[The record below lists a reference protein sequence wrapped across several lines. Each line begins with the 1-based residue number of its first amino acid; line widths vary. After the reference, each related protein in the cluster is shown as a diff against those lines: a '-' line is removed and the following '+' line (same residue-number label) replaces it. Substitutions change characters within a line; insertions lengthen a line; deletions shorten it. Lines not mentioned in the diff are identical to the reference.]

1 MTEPN
6 TNPISEGDHLRANT
20 YSLLAALF
28 AAPPQADLIDRLSQA
43 GSHLAPSGE
52 TDPSSQNPPLS
63 ETTEESLS
71 HAWQNLREAA
81 QTADIDA
88 IDSEYHTLFIG
99 VGRGE
104 LIPYGSWYQTGFMM
118 DRPLA
123 ALRTELDALGFER
136 LEGVKEPEDHAAA
149 LLESM
154 ALIISTDEYTF
165 ETQQRFFARHID
177 PWMHSFFKDL
187 TKSTN
192 ADFYS
197 KVGKFATTFLAFEV
211 RYLSITLAPSTKNR

>member
-1 MTEPN
+1 MTTPT
-6 TNPISEGDHLRANT
+6 TNPIGEEDNLRANT

-28 AAPPQADLIDRLSQA
+28 AAPPQADLIDRLLQA
-43 GSHLAPSGE
+43 GSL
-52 TDPSSQNPPLS
+52 PSSTNKVNSPLPAS
-63 ETTEESLS
+63 ETTENSLA
-71 HAWQNLREAA
+71 HAWQILREAA

-136 LEGVKEPEDHAAA
+136 IDGVKEPEDHVAA
-149 LLESM
+149 LLETM
-154 ALIISTDEYTF
+154 ALIITTDEFTF
-165 ETQQRFFARHID
+165 ETQQRFFTRHID

-187 TKSTN
+187 TKANN

-197 KVGKFATTFLAFEV
+197 KVGRFATTFLTFES
-211 RYLSITLAPSTKNR
+211 RYLSSTIVPSTSTSTT

>member
-1 MTEPN
+1 M
-6 TNPISEGDHLRANT
+6 SEEDRLRANT

-28 AAPPQADLIDRLSQA
+28 AAPPQADMIDRLLQA
-43 GSHLAPSGE
+43 GSLSTPTDE
-52 TDPSSQNPPLS
+52 TNPPSPPS
-63 ETTEESLS
+63 ENAEESLA

-88 IDSEYHTLFIG
+88 IDSEYHALFIG

-104 LIPYGSWYQTGFMM
+104 LIPYGSWYQTGFLM

-136 LEGVKEPEDHAAA
+136 VEGVKEPEDHAAA
-149 LLESM
+149 LLETM
-154 ALIISTDEYTF
+154 ALIITTEEFTF
-165 ETQQRFFARHID
+165 ETQQRFFTRHID

-187 TKSTN
+187 TKANN
-192 ADFYS
+192 ADFYRIPLP
-197 KVGKFATTFLAFEV
+197 FDHP
-211 RYLSITLAPSTKNR
+211 YSTNLK